1 MAENI
6 QVQKFAD
13 RQRIVAQGDH
23 GEEMYVVKSGKV
35 RIFRDSQGDETTLAV
50 LEPGDYFGEMALFD
64 NKPRMASAAAVG
76 DTEVRVVSKAE
87 FESLECDPLI
97 RQMLRAAAQRLRDLG
112 QDFEKLSLADDRR
125 KKYVANIG
133 LRHTWT
139 DM

>member
-13 RQRIVAQGDH
+13 GQRIVKQGAS

-35 RIFRDSQGDETTLAV
+35 RIFRDSEGDETTLAV

-64 NKPRMASAAAVG
+64 NKPRMANAAAVG
-76 DTEVRVVSKAE
+76 DTEVRVASKEE
-87 FESLECDPLI
+87 FERLDCDPLI
-97 RQMLRAAAQRLRDLG
+97 RQMLRAAAHRLRDLA
-112 QDFEKLSLADDRR
+112 QDYEKLSLADDRR
-125 KKYVANIG
+125 KKYVSTIG
-133 LRHTWT
+133 LRQTWT